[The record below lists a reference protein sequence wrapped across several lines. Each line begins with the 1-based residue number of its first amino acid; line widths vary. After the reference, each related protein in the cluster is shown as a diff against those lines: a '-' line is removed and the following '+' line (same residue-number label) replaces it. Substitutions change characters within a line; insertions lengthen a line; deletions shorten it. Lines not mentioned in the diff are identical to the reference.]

1 MAMLGGPVK
10 ISRFVGAFA
19 LLAVAA
25 VSACGGSGA
34 SSAKAVVTVWMYPVI
49 ADEQAGSAYWGQ
61 IEKDFEAANPNID
74 LRIEQQPWANRDQK
88 LATAFSGGKGPDV
101 LLLGP
106 DQIPQFVTSGSL
118 EPVDKVLEADKA
130 KFLPGALDALKV
142 DGKLYAA
149 PIYHT
154 VTTTIY
160 NKSLLAKAGITKPPE
175 TWDEIKAA
183 APKLKQAGVA
193 TLDYSASPE
202 ASQNLSFYPLLWQ
215 AGGSVFSSD
224 GKKAAFNEAP
234 GLDALTFLKTLYDEG
249 AIPKSALSNAN
260 VVADQALGKQQVAM
274 GFTNTL
280 VDAKTVTKSWGAAN
294 VMVGVPLQDKK
305 RVGFGLPGGL
315 SVNAGSKNVDAAEKF
330 LAFMTQPKQVIS
342 LGAASNFL
350 SPRTDAPVPANDD
363 QSKKFEESL
372 QYAFSGEVN
381 PAARQV
387 MALLSV
393 EIQAV
398 LTGKKAPQQALD
410 DAAKQS
416 NELLSRQR

>member
-1 MAMLGGPVK
+1 MKVRRLVGVLGV
-10 ISRFVGAFA
+10 
-19 LLAVAA
+19 LAVAA
-25 VSACGGSGA
+25 VSACGGSGE
-34 SSAKAVVTVWMYPVI
+34 SSGKAVVTVWMYPVI
-49 ADEQAGSAYWGQ
+49 ADDQAATAYWGQ
-61 IEKDFEAANPNID
+61 VEKDFEAANASID

-106 DQIPQFVTSGSL
+106 DQIPQFVRSGSL
-118 EPVDKVLEADKA
+118 EPIDKVLEADKA
-130 KFLPGALDALKV
+130 KFLPGALDALTV

-160 NKSLLAKAGITKPPE
+160 NKQLLAKAGITKPPE
-175 TWDEIKAA
+175 TWDEIRAA

-202 ASQNLSFYPLLWQ
+202 TSLNLSFYPLLWQ
-215 AGGSVFSSD
+215 AGGSVFASD
-224 GKKAAFNEAP
+224 GKKVAFNEAP
-234 GLDALTFLKTLYDEG
+234 GVEALTFLKTLYDAG

-280 VDAKTVTKSWGAAN
+280 IDAKTVTASWGAAN
-294 VMVGVPLQDKK
+294 VIVGVPLENKK

-315 SVNAGSKNVDAAEKF
+315 AVNAGSKDIEAAEKF
-330 LAFMTQPKQVIS
+330 LTFMTQPKQVIS
-342 LGAASNFL
+342 LGTAANFL
-350 SPRTDAPVPANDD
+350 SPRTDAPVPANDE
-363 QSKKFEESL
+363 QAKKFEEAL
-372 QYAFSGEVN
+372 QYAYSGEVN

-387 MALLSV
+387 MALLAV

-398 LTGKKAPQQALD
+398 LTGKKTPQQALD
-410 DAAKQS
+410 AAAKQS
-416 NELLSRQR
+416 DDLLSRQR

>member
-1 MAMLGGPVK
+1 MKV
-10 ISRFVGAFA
+10 SRLAGALA
-19 LLAVAA
+19 VLAVAA
-25 VSACGGSGA
+25 VSACGGSGE

-49 ADEQAGSAYWGQ
+49 SQEQAATAYWTQ
-61 IEKDFEAANPNID
+61 IEKDFEAANAGID

-106 DQIPQFVTSGSL
+106 DQIPQFVKSGSL
-118 EPVDKVLEADKA
+118 EPIDKVLEADKG
-130 KFLPGALDALKV
+130 KFLPGALDALTV

-160 NKSLLAKAGITKPPE
+160 NRSLLDKAGITKPPE

-183 APKLKQAGVA
+183 APKLKRAGVA

-202 ASQNLSFYPLLWQ
+202 TSLNLSFYPLLWQ
-215 AGGSVFSSD
+215 AGGTVFAED
-224 GKKAAFNEAP
+224 GTKVAFNQAP
-234 GLDALTFLKTLYDEG
+234 GVEALTFLKTLYDAG

-280 VDAKTVTKSWGAAN
+280 IDAKTVTAGWGAAN
-294 VMVGVPLQDKK
+294 VIVGVPLENKK

-315 SVNAGSKNVDAAEKF
+315 AVNAGSKDIEAAGKF
-330 LAFMTQPKQVIS
+330 LTFMTQPKQVIS
-342 LGAASNFL
+342 LGTAANFL
-350 SPRTDAPVPANDD
+350 SPRTDAPVPATGE
-363 QSKKFEESL
+363 QSKKFEEAL
-372 QYAFSGEVN
+372 QYAYSGEVN

-387 MALLSV
+387 MALVAV

-398 LTGKKAPQQALD
+398 LTGKKTPQQALD

-416 NELLSRQR
+416 DDLLSRQR

>member
-1 MAMLGGPVK
+1 MKV
-10 ISRFVGAFA
+10 SRLAGALA
-19 LLAVAA
+19 VLAVAA
-25 VSACGGSGA
+25 VSACGGSGE

-49 ADEQAGSAYWGQ
+49 SQEQAATAYWTQ
-61 IEKDFEAANPNID
+61 IEKDFEAANAGID
-74 LRIEQQPWANRDQK
+74 LRFEQQPWANRDQK

-106 DQIPQFVTSGSL
+106 DQIPQFVKSGSL
-118 EPVDKVLEADKA
+118 EPIDKVLEADKG
-130 KFLPGALDALKV
+130 KFLPGALDALTV

-160 NKSLLAKAGITKPPE
+160 NKSLLDKAGITKPPE

-202 ASQNLSFYPLLWQ
+202 TSLNLSFYPLLWQ
-215 AGGSVFSSD
+215 AGGTVFAED
-224 GKKAAFNEAP
+224 GTKVAFNQAP
-234 GLDALTFLKTLYDEG
+234 GVEALTFLKTLYDAG

-280 VDAKTVTKSWGAAN
+280 IDAKTVTAGWGAAN
-294 VMVGVPLQDKK
+294 VIVGVPLENKK

-315 SVNAGSKNVDAAEKF
+315 AVNAGSKDIEAAGKF
-330 LAFMTQPKQVIS
+330 LTFMTQPKQVIS
-342 LGAASNFL
+342 LGTAANFL
-350 SPRTDAPVPANDD
+350 SPRTDAPVPATGE
-363 QSKKFEESL
+363 QSKKFEEAL
-372 QYAFSGEVN
+372 QYAYSGEVN

-387 MALLSV
+387 MALVAV

-398 LTGKKAPQQALD
+398 LTGKKTPQQALD

-416 NELLSRQR
+416 DDLLSRQR

>member
-1 MAMLGGPVK
+1 MKVRRFLGL
-10 ISRFVGAFA
+10 AA
-19 LLAVAA
+19 ALAVVAGM
-25 VSACGGSGA
+25 SGCGGSGE

-49 ADEQAGSAYWGQ
+49 AQEQASTAYWTQ
-61 IEKDFEAANPNID
+61 VEKDFEAANTTID
-74 LRIEQQPWANRDQK
+74 LRVEQQPWANRDQK

-118 EPVDKVLEADKA
+118 EPIDEVLAADKD
-130 KFLPGALDALKV
+130 KFLPGALDALTV

-160 NKSLLAKAGITKPPE
+160 NKALLTKAGITKPPA

-183 APKLKQAGVA
+183 APKLKKAGVA

-202 ASQNLSFYPLLWQ
+202 TSLNLSFYPLLWQ
-215 AGGSVFSSD
+215 AGGSVFASD
-224 GKKAAFNEAP
+224 GKKVAFNQAP
-234 GLDALTFLKTLYDEG
+234 GVEALTFLKTLYDEG
-249 AIPKSALSNAN
+249 GIPKSALTNAN

-280 VDAKTVTKSWGAAN
+280 IDAKTVTASWGAAN
-294 VMVGVPLQDKK
+294 VVVGVPLENKK

-315 SVNAGSKNVDAAEKF
+315 AVNSGSKDVKAAEKF
-330 LAFMTQPKQVIS
+330 LSFMTQPKQVIS
-342 LGAASNFL
+342 LGTAANFL
-350 SPRTDAPVPANDD
+350 SPRTDAPVPATDE
-363 QSKKFEESL
+363 QSKKFEEAL
-372 QYAFSGEVN
+372 QYAYSGEVN

-387 MALLSV
+387 MALIAV

-398 LTGKKAPQQALD
+398 LTGKKTPQQALD

-416 NELLSRQR
+416 DDLLSRQR

>member
-1 MAMLGGPVK
+1 MK
-10 ISRFVGAFA
+10 VGRMVAG
-19 LLAVAA
+19 LAAAVLVAG
-25 VSACGGSGA
+25 VSACGGSGE

-49 ADEQAGSAYWGQ
+49 ADEQKATAYWSQ
-61 IEKDFEAANPNID
+61 VEKDFEAANTTVD

-88 LATAFSGGKGPDV
+88 LATAFSGGGGPDV

-118 EPVDKVLEADKA
+118 EPIDKVLAADKD
-130 KFLPGALDALKV
+130 KFLPGALDALTV

-160 NKSLLAKAGITKPPE
+160 NKALLTKAGITKPPE
-175 TWDEIKAA
+175 TWAEIKAA
-183 APKLKQAGVA
+183 APKLKAAGVA
-193 TLDYSASPE
+193 TLDYSASSE
-202 ASQNLSFYPLLWQ
+202 ASLNLSFYPLLWQ
-215 AGGSVFSSD
+215 AGGNVFAED
-224 GKKAAFNEAP
+224 GKKVVFNQAP
-234 GLDALTFLKTLYDEG
+234 GLEALTFLKSLYDAG
-249 AIPKSALSNAN
+249 ALPKSALSNAN

-280 VDAKTVTKSWGAAN
+280 IDAKTVTASWGAAN
-294 VMVGVPLQDKK
+294 VIVGVPLENKK

-315 SVNAGSKNVDAAEKF
+315 AVNAGSKNVEAAEKF
-330 LAFMTQPKQVIS
+330 LTFMTQPAQVKS
-342 LGAASNFL
+342 LGAAANFL
-350 SPRTDAPVPANDD
+350 SPRTDAPVPATDE
-363 QSKKFEESL
+363 QSKKFEEAL
-372 QYAFSGEVN
+372 QYAYSGEVN

-416 NELLSRQR
+416 NDLLSRQR